1 MEIRI
6 RTATNADAAGI
17 ASIIRELGWFASIKA
32 EAETDTITR
41 IAAALET
48 AETSSHYVA
57 YVAETDEDIVGFTA
71 LHVLPYLIH
80 TGNDGYLSELFVR
93 ESARGQGVGTALLRA
108 IQEEARRRGCFRLRL
123 INVKTRDSYQRG
135 FYAKNGWEEWPDA
148 ATFVYRF
155 DK

>member
-1 MEIRI
+1 MGIRI

-32 EAETDTITR
+32 EAEAETIIR

-48 AETSSHYVA
+48 AETSSHYAA
-57 YVAETDEDIVGFTA
+57 YVAETDEGIVGFTA

-80 TGNDGYLSELFVR
+80 TGNDGYLSELFIR

-108 IQEEARRRGCFRLRL
+108 IQDEARRRGCFRLRL
-123 INVKTRDSYQRG
+123 INVKTRDSYQRK
-135 FYAKNGWEEWPDA
+135 FYAKNGWQEWPDA
-148 ATFVYRF
+148 ATFVYRI
-155 DK
+155 K

>member
-17 ASIIRELGWFASIKA
+17 ASIIRELGWFASITA
-32 EAETDTITR
+32 EAEADTIMR
-41 IAAALET
+41 IAAALEA

-57 YVAETDEDIVGFTA
+57 YVAETDEEIVGFTA

-80 TGNDGYLSELFVR
+80 TGNDGYLSELFIR

-108 IQEEARRRGCFRLRL
+108 IQDEARRRGCFRLRL
-123 INVKTRDSYQRG
+123 INVKTRDSYQRR

-148 ATFVYRF
+148 ATFVYRM
-155 DK
+155 K